1 MSAFEWDEAKA
12 GLNLHKHGVTFAEA
26 ATVFED
32 PLALS
37 FFDDVHSMT
46 EERWITI
53 GYSSSSRMLLVVST
67 ERHSTIRIISARKA
81 TSEERKFYERHNR

>member
-12 GLNLHKHGVTFAEA
+12 GLNLHKHGEAFAEA
-26 ATVFED
+26 ATVFEG

-37 FFDDVHSMT
+37 FFDDAHSMT

-53 GYSSSSRMLLVVST
+53 GYFSSSRMYVAGCQHRAAQHYPHHQRPQGDLG
-67 ERHSTIRIISARKA
+67 RK
-81 TSEERKFYERHNR
+81 EVL